1 VVADDAAS
9 TVDGVAK
16 SCGGEWENL
25 RETERGATGQGK
37 MWDLVDETSKC
48 AFWFLIL
55 YFKK

>member
-25 RETERGATGQGK
+25 RETERGARQDVGFGG
-37 MWDLVDETSKC
+37 
-48 AFWFLIL
+48 
-55 YFKK
+55 